1 MIINIQEMSGALAEH
16 LTADIQMKL
25 YRGTVLAVLE
35 KCNGELDNID
45 MQVIY
50 YDNKICCLIS

>member
-1 MIINIQEMSGALAEH
+1 MSGALAEH